1 MHSKCM
7 AYMQPLLEFKTRPRF
22 GSVCWSLSTIQSV
35 QTDKEIKMDV
45 YAIDDRS
52 WFKVLTL
59 SGNTKGG
66 RITVLLTSCLAG
78 LESAV

>member
-1 MHSKCM
+1 M
-7 AYMQPLLEFKTRPRF
+7 
-22 GSVCWSLSTIQSV
+22 CWSLSTIQI

-45 YAIDDRS
+45 YDIDDRP

-66 RITVLLTSCLAG
+66 RITVQLNSCLTG
-78 LESAV
+78 LESAG